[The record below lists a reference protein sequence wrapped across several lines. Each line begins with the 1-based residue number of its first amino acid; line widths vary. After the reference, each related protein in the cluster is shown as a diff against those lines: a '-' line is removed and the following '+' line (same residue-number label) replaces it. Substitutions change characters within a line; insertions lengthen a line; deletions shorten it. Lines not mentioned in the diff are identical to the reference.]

1 MTLFPT
7 APERGAGT
15 THRLYPRPP
24 SPTSRQRLFV
34 WSVFWLQL
42 QLSRRRSLSEEDSE
56 EGDVRKIRAR
66 RSSSGGSSRRKEEE
80 EGFFRFTSQE
90 EQRGRVLKKKA
101 AWKRGEGVGYR
112 EQRERS
118 RGAASLLS
126 ENGAAR
132 RGRARLCGGEHR
144 EEAQQKGWS
153 QEHRKARLHAS
164 TWINA

>member
-24 SPTSRQRLFV
+24 HPTSRRRLFA

-56 EGDVRKIRAR
+56 GRDVREITA
-66 RSSSGGSSRRKEEE
+66 RSSSKRRKEE

-153 QEHRKARLHAS
+153 QEHVYTQARG
-164 TWINA
+164 